1 MLSYFV
7 IAKYYCGAKENTYSQ
22 TVRRSAAQVSL
33 NYWEG
38 KKNNLERW
46 MAPGSLWNK
55 GFPNILWQNIMK
67 YNEKLNILLP
77 FLKERLSKFIA
88 GFYRCHTIAARRQVE
103 KAVEISENKWKILS
117 QKINE
122 WLFLYE

>member
-7 IAKYYCGAKENTYSQ
+7 IVKYYCGAKENTYSQ

-77 FLKERLSKFIA
+77 VLKERLTFMAEVLQVSHCV
-88 GFYRCHTIAARRQVE
+88 RRRQV
-103 KAVEISENKWKILS
+103 
-117 QKINE
+117 QKTGLGEGIE
-122 WLFLYE
+122 PQP